1 MKKQYSNLFIT
12 AAIAVLFSCKN
23 SASEAEWKK
32 LQLGSKG
39 ITVEAPFSYQEKNM
53 EAQLT
58 PSVRQKVKT
67 LETFVN
73 EEKGNYYAVNIA
85 EYAQDVTFSSEAAIN
100 GALTEMKMRAGAE
113 LSNRKD
119 ETKQIN
125 GNEAA
130 LTQANFSDKKNGK
143 MELQMAILN
152 KRNCMFQVICLYKDG
167 DAKANEVA
175 TRIIESI
182 NIN

>member
-1 MKKQYSNLFIT
+1 MKKLQLALFIT
-12 AAIAVLFSCKN
+12 VAIAALFSCKN
-23 SASEAEWKK
+23 SAPEAEWKK
-32 LQLGSKG
+32 LQLGSMG
-39 ITVEAPFSYQEKNM
+39 ISVDAPFSYQEKNM

-58 PSVRQKVKT
+58 PAVRQKIKT

-85 EYAQDVTFSSEAAIN
+85 EYAQDVNFSSEAAIN
-100 GALTEMKMRAGAE
+100 GALSEMKMRAGAE

-125 GNEAA
+125 G
-130 LTQANFSDKKNGK
+130 TQAAITQATFSDKKNGK

-167 DAKANEVA
+167 DDNANKVA